1 MVGKAAEVQARATEL
16 LRQGE
21 LSALAGK
28 TERAR
33 ELLEQAWAI
42 AAESAP
48 DVANDAAWDVAWLLV
63 QSGRRREAAA
73 WIERLVAPARSASL
87 WPLARL
93 AMLQL
98 CHGGAHSQPDPR
110 PVAPADDAQ
119 PELGVLCLGQFQIRR
134 AGLPLPVCKSHKATS
149 ILRYLLTRP
158 ARAAGREELL
168 ELFWPAAEPQDAAN
182 NLHAAISA
190 LRRHLGGARE
200 NFLLFEH
207 GRYLLNPD
215 RAIEDDRGRF
225 LELIEVAGQR
235 WRAGELAG
243 AREGYA
249 AAVACYGGDYY
260 VDSREPAWSLLERE
274 RLMAAYFTALERLAH
289 IDCVELRFEQAAER
303 YAVVLRHDSYRED
316 LHYKL
321 MCCYQHLGRRGD
333 ALRQY
338 ERCSTVLARELGL
351 EPMPELR
358 ALYRRILG
366 GEHAPGAGGEPG

>member
-1 MVGKAAEVQARATEL
+1 MVGKAAEIHARAVEL

-28 TERAR
+28 TDRAR
-33 ELLEQAWAI
+33 ELLEQAWTI

-48 DVANDAAWDVAWLLV
+48 DVANDAAWDVAWILV

-98 CHGGAHSQPDPR
+98 CRSGASSQPDPQ
-110 PVAPADDAQ
+110 PAVQ
-119 PELGVLCLGQFQIRR
+119 PELSVLCLGQFQIRR
-134 AGLPLPVCKSHKATS
+134 AGQPLPVCKSHKATS
-149 ILRYLLTRP
+149 IFRYLLTRP
-158 ARAAGREELL
+158 GRAAGREELL

-207 GRYLLNPD
+207 GRYMLNPE
-215 RAIEDDRGRF
+215 REIADDRGRF
-225 LELIEVAGQR
+225 LELIELAGQR

-243 AREGYA
+243 AHEGYA

-274 RLMAAYFTALERLAH
+274 RLVAAYFTALERLAH
-289 IDCVELRFEQAAER
+289 IECVERRFEQAAER
-303 YAVVLRHDSYRED
+303 YDIVLQHDSYRED

-321 MCCYQHLGRRGD
+321 MCCYQRLGRRGD

-338 ERCSTVLARELGL
+338 ERCSAVLARELGL

-358 ALYRRILG
+358 ALYQRILG